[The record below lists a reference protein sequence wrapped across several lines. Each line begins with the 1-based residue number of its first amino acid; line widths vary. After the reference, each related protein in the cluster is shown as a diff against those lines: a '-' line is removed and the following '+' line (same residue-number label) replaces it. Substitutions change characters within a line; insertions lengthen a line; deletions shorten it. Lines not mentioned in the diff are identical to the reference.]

1 MPKLVGPRKRF
12 GELPAYRKTAAL
24 SWMVMLLLA
33 ASAQGQSTG
42 SIRGKIVDPSERRVE
57 GAQLILANPV
67 TGFQRETISDANG
80 SFAFSNLPLQTYSLV
95 ITHPGFA
102 TVDELVTVRS
112 NVPVEQTWKLE
123 LDLLSDSVDVRAFGF
138 ERIIDREETGTRT
151 ELSLAKIERMPMQV
165 GNRGVEAI
173 LLSFPGFAANAN
185 GAIHPR
191 GAHNQMTYVVDGMPI
206 SDQLS
211 GSFASA
217 LDSSTVETIE
227 LFTGN
232 VPPEFGSKV
241 SGVASITT
249 KSGLGS
255 NRHFSGST
263 ELGASSFDT
272 ASSVT
277 QFAGGTDRFGYFA
290 SVNLFKSNRF
300 LDQVSLDNLHNGG
313 NAGRVFTRLD
323 FQPTATDQLR
333 LNLMGGRSSFQLAN
347 LRSQHQAGRDQ
358 RRDLRDLSL
367 SLGWVRTLTPTA
379 TIDSTFSFRR
389 STAELYPSAGDTPV
403 TAAENRRLDTFN
415 FANRASWLRGRHT
428 LRTGLDYQRF
438 PVRESFRF
446 AITDPDFNSPHA
458 EDFNPNLL
466 LHDLTRGG
474 APFHFFAE
482 RSGNLLSGWIHDRVR
497 LGSWT
502 LSLGLRYDKYRF
514 LVRGVQAQPR
524 VGLAYHLAPT
534 GTVFRVSYNRNYQTP
549 PNENLLLASSR
560 EGARLAPPA
569 VRDTFGDGVIQI
581 RPERQNV
588 YEAGIQQALGRF
600 VSLNAVYYHKQST
613 DLQDN
618 DDFLNTG
625 IIFPTSLFRSR
636 VNGVELR
643 TDLLPIRNLSGSLS
657 LTHGRAVVTPPFTG
671 GLFLGNDAVDALSS
685 GPFIIDHDQALSV
698 HSILNYRITPALWT
712 GWSIRHDSGLVSN
725 PSDPAEVAQDPD
737 YYDLLP
743 FVRLTSNPPRVGPRT
758 LVDAVVG
765 YEHRNGE
772 RRLWDVQF
780 QVSNLFDT
788 TALYN
793 FQSIFVGTR
802 LVQPR
807 SVGVKLRRHW

>member
-1 MPKLVGPRKRF
+1 
-12 GELPAYRKTAAL
+12 
-24 SWMVMLLLA
+24 
-33 ASAQGQSTG
+33 
-42 SIRGKIVDPSERRVE
+42 VDPSELSVE
-57 GAQLILANPV
+57 GAQVLLANPV
-67 TGFQRETISDANG
+67 TGFQREARTDLNG
-80 SFAFSNLPLQTYSLV
+80 AFAFSNLPLQTYSL
-95 ITHPGFA
+95 IIMHPGFA
-102 TVDELVTVRS
+102 MVDELVPVRS
-112 NVPVEQTWKLE
+112 NVPVEVNFRIE
-123 LDLLSDSVDVRAFGF
+123 LDALSDTVDVRAFGR

-151 ELSLAKIERMPMQV
+151 ELSLSRIERMPIQV

-211 GSFASA
+211 GAFANA
-217 LDSSTVETIE
+217 LDSNTVETIE

-241 SGVASITT
+241 SGVANITT

-255 NRHFSGST
+255 NRRFSGST

-272 ASSVT
+272 YSSVT
-277 QFAGGTDRFGYFA
+277 QFAGGSDRFGYFT

-313 NAGRVFTRLD
+313 NAERVFTRLD
-323 FQPTATDQLR
+323 FHPGTADQLR
-333 LNLMGGRSSFQLAN
+333 LNIMGGRSSFQIAN
-347 LRSQHQAGRDQ
+347 LRSQHQAGRSQ
-358 RRDLRDLSL
+358 RRDLQDLSL
-367 SLGWVRTLTPTA
+367 SLGWLRTLTPTA

-389 STAELYPSAGDTPV
+389 ATAKLHPSAGDTPV
-403 TAAENRRLDTFN
+403 TAAENRRLDTFTM
-415 FANRASWLRGRHT
+415 ANRASWVRGRHT
-428 LRTGLDYQRF
+428 LRSGLDYQRF
-438 PVRESFRF
+438 PVRESFLF
-446 AITDPDFNSPHA
+446 AITQPDFNSPDG

-466 LHDLTRGG
+466 PHDLTRGG
-474 APFHFFAE
+474 APFNFFAE
-482 RSGNLLSGWIHDRVR
+482 RSGNLLSGWFHDRVR
-497 LGSWT
+497 LNSWT
-502 LSLGLRYDKYRF
+502 LDLGLRYDTYRF
-514 LVRGVQAQPR
+514 LVRGVQLQPR
-524 VGLAYHLAPT
+524 VGLAYHLTPT

-549 PNENLLLASSR
+549 PNENLLLASSA
-560 EGARLAPPA
+560 EGAGLAPPA
-569 VRDTFGDGVIQI
+569 VRDTFGDGVRFI

-600 VSLNAVYYHKQST
+600 ISLNAVYYHKQSS

-618 DDFLNTG
+618 DDFFNTG

-643 TDLLPIRNLSGSLS
+643 TDLLPIGNLSGSLS

-671 GLFLGNDAVDALSS
+671 GLFLGDDAIEALSS
-685 GPFIIDHDQALSV
+685 GPFIIDHDQALSI
-698 HSILNYRITPALWT
+698 HSILNYRITPSLWT
-712 GWSIRHDSGLVSN
+712 GWSVRHDSGLVSN
-725 PSDPAEVAQDPD
+725 PSDPGQVALDPD
-737 YYDLLP
+737 YFDLLP
-743 FVRLTSNPPRVGPRT
+743 FVRLTSDPPRVNPRT
-758 LVDAVVG
+758 LVDFVVG

-772 RRLWDVQF
+772 RRLWDLQF